1 MANEVV
7 TISKKIKNYL
17 DTPELTERLQQ
28 AMTPQKKEIFKTSLL
43 NVVNSN
49 SLFEKV
55 NPLSIIQSALV
66 ATTLDLPINSSLGY
80 AYIIPYG
87 VNAQFQLGYKGLI
100 QLAQRTGQYQTI
112 SASEVKEGQII
123 SFDPL
128 KGIEFDWTKTD
139 GEVIGYVAYF
149 KLVNGFEKYLYMSI
163 KELETHGA
171 KYSKSYN
178 SKDKYTKEYNGIW
191 RTNFDAMAKKTVLKQ
206 LISKFGIMSVEMQ
219 DAVVKDQQIIDK
231 EGNGEYADNNNII
244 IKAEKDDRS
253 EVLKYIQDEVETVE
267 ALEQVVNE
275 CKTDEERE
283 AYDKKYEELQ
293 DKIVVEEEV

>member
-1 MANEVV
+1 MANITV
-7 TISKKIKNYL
+7 SKKVKSYL
-17 DTPELTERLQQ
+17 DSPKFTERLQN
-28 AMTPQKKEIFKTSLL
+28 AMTPQKKELFKISLL
-43 NVVNSN
+43 GVINSN
-49 SLFEKV
+49 SLFE
-55 NPLSIIQSALV
+55 NADPLSIIQSALV
-66 ATTLDLPINSSLGY
+66 ATTLDLPINPNLGY

-87 VNAQFQLGYKGLI
+87 AKAQFKLGYKGLI

-112 SASEVKEGQII
+112 SSSEVREGQIKDY
-123 SFDPL
+123 DPL
-128 KGIEFDWTKTD
+128 KGVQFDWTVTD

-149 KLVNGFEKYLYMSI
+149 KLINGFEKYLYMTL
-163 KELETHGA
+163 KDLEAHGQ

-219 DAVVKDQQIIDK
+219 DAVVKDQQVIDK
-231 EGNGEYADNNNII
+231 EGNGEYVDNNNII
-244 IKAEKDDRS
+244 IKAEHDDRS
-253 EVLKYIQDEVETVE
+253 EVLKFIQDEVETIE
-267 ALEQVVNE
+267 SLEQVVNE

-293 DKIVVEEEV
+293 NKIVVEEEV

>member
-66 ATTLDLPINSSLGY
+66 ATTLDLPINSNLGY

-112 SASEVKEGQII
+112 SASEVKEGQIV

-149 KLVNGFEKYLYMSI
+149 KLVNGFEKYHYMNI
-163 KELETHGA
+163 KELEAHGA
-171 KYSKSYN
+171 KYSKTYR
-178 SKDKYTKEYNGIW
+178 NGPW
-191 RTNFDAMAKKTVLKQ
+191 KTEFDAMAKKTVLKQ

-253 EVLKYIQDEVETVE
+253 EVLKYIQDEVETIE
-267 ALEQVVNE
+267 ALEQVMNE
-275 CKTDEERE
+275 CKTDEEKE

-293 DKIVVEEEV
+293 GEIIIEE

>member
-112 SASEVKEGQII
+112 SASEVKDGQIV

-163 KELETHGA
+163 KELEAHGA
-171 KYSKSYN
+171 KYSKTYR
-178 SKDKYTKEYNGIW
+178 NGPW
-191 RTNFDAMAKKTVLKQ
+191 KTEFDAMAKKTVLKQ

-253 EVLKYIQDEVETVE
+253 EVLKYIQDEVETIE
-267 ALEQVVNE
+267 SLEQVVNE
-275 CKTDEERE
+275 CNTDEERE